1 MNITTTYLGLK
12 LRSPHKPVSE
22 SMDRENR
29 FKMLTKTKPEEAKRL
44 SQEAQQDIDTRWR
57 MYQYLAEFKKK

>member
-1 MNITTTYLGLK
+1 MDLTTTYLGLK
-12 LRSPHKPVSE
+12 LRSPYKLVSE

-44 SQEAQQDIDTRWR
+44 LQEVQQDVNIRWQ
-57 MYQYLAEFKKK
+57 MYE